1 LLAIKLW
8 GDGYLRDEYRK
19 VIQHVVEE
27 GNSLLLL
34 CMREEEDRDVREKRC
49 TKQRLKEGMQIAFWL
64 FVCMLWLLRTTI
76 IGKTISTLDFNLMAV
91 IYCSHLSH

>member
-1 LLAIKLW
+1 M
-8 GDGYLRDEYRK
+8 
-19 VIQHVVEE
+19 VEE

-64 FVCMLWLLRTTI
+64 FVCMLWPYNYNWKNDLN
-76 IGKTISTLDFNLMAV
+76 S
-91 IYCSHLSH
+91 